1 LQEQITLAF
10 QADVVMGVHGAALAH
25 AVFAPRGVLT
35 LELKTLYGYGS
46 TVFAR
51 ISDARV
57 GLHAQ
62 VGPYLGPYISPL
74 SRPLSKPTRP
84 RGLARAGAPR

>member
-51 ISDARV
+51 ISDARM

-62 VGPYLGPYISPL
+62 VGPHV
-74 SRPLSKPTRP
+74 
-84 RGLARAGAPR
+84 API

>member
-1 LQEQITLAF
+1 
-10 QADVVMGVHGAALAH
+10 MGVHGAALAH

-51 ISDARV
+51 ISDARM

-62 VGPYLGPYISPL
+62 VGPYLGLYLGPL
-74 SRPLSKPTRP
+74 SRPLSTLSQPARVGLHAQVR
-84 RGLARAGAPR
+84 RGRRAFRKIFVFY